1 MDDKQSLS
9 RNEGKPSLSKNKLNK
24 EFILLIIKNFNYIDG
39 IIDNLELFYDYI
51 IKLKLTER
59 EEKGEVIT
67 NIKLLIELFDK
78 IEEYVPDIYKNNY
91 KWFDSSAGIGI
102 FFIVLYKKLIKY
114 HTKEEILNN
123 MLYFSE
129 INKDNIDYINCIFNN
144 DNKYKLNIYYGDT
157 LTLNIK
163 DYFNIDKFDIITHN
177 PPYNS
182 GCIQSPN
189 KKREKREKKYKS
201 LWQEFINYSF
211 NNLKQNGYM
220 LSINPNTFYRK
231 DRELHKEIL
240 ENEIYFIYNYDN
252 DKSKE
257 IFDASI
263 PISIYFLKYN
273 SNNINKI
280 TNFYNYN
287 NGHLNTDN
295 IMIDYNKSLSTI
307 YQNIFYKLYDYVNN
321 NKLNIEYNIKNAII
335 INDKP
340 IILKNTNLDK
350 DKYYSVYTYTIK
362 DGIILRECKEH
373 IDQNK
378 KKIILKNQRCLIGSY
393 ITDQFGI
400 CGRRGF
406 YILKDKNEDLL
417 LLQSYFNN
425 YKLPLFVSLLLKYS
439 QSFID
444 NDIFYYIP
452 DITKIKVKNENELL
466 KLIGLTKEERN
477 IILNFKNK

>member
-1 MDDKQSLS
+1 MNKY
-9 RNEGKPSLSKNKLNK
+9 KLNK
-24 EFILLIIKNFNYIDG
+24 DFILFIIKKLNYIDG
-39 IIDNLELFYDYI
+39 IIDNLELFYYYI
-51 IKLKLTER
+51 VKLKLTER

-67 NIKLLIELFDK
+67 NVNLLIELFDK

-114 HTKEEILNN
+114 HTKEEILTK

-163 DYFNIDKFDIITHN
+163 EYFNIDKFDIITQN

-182 GCIQSPN
+182 GSISSPN
-189 KKREKREKKYKS
+189 KKREKKNKS

-211 NNLKQNGYM
+211 NNLKKNGYM

-240 ENEIYFIYNYDN
+240 ENEIYFIYNYD
-252 DKSKE
+252 DYKSQE
-257 IFDASI
+257 IFEASI
-263 PISIYFLKYN
+263 PISIYFLKKN
-273 SNNINKI
+273 SSNINTI
-280 TNFYNYN
+280 TNFYNYIQK
-287 NGHLNTDN
+287 GFNTDK
-295 IMIDYNKSLSTI
+295 ILIDYNKSLSTI
-307 YQNIFYKLYDYVNN
+307 YQSIFYKLYDYVNN
-321 NKLNIEYNIKNAII
+321 NKLNLEYNTKNAVI

-373 IDQNK
+373 TDQNK
-378 KKIILKNQRCLIGSY
+378 NKLILKNQRCLLGPY
-393 ITDQFGI
+393 ITDKFGI

-406 YILKDKNEDLL
+406 YILKDKKEDLL

-439 QSFID
+439 QCFID
-444 NDIFYYIP
+444 NDVFYYIP
-452 DITKIKVKNENELL
+452 DITKINVKNEKELL
-466 KLIGLTKEERN
+466 KLIGLTKEESD
-477 IILNFKNK
+477 IILNFKNQ